1 MKTKFL
7 FFIVILLIAC
17 NTDAIDETDYTPKP
31 KAFVKLDFP
40 EKVYEKSDSDCPF
53 IFDVPLYGILEKKD
67 QECFYDLN
75 FPNQNGILHI
85 TYFPIKDN
93 LLEHTEESRKYAYE
107 HKVVGVGSIS
117 NSSLTA
123 HGIFYDFDQ
132 TSAKAAQ
139 FHLTDSIN
147 HFFFGALYFN
157 TEVCDSI
164 LPINIFLKEDILHLI
179 ETFHWKDK

>member
-1 MKTKFL
+1 M
-7 FFIVILLIAC
+7 AC
-17 NTDAIDETDYTPKP
+17 NTDYTPKP
-31 KAFVKLDFP
+31 KAFIKLDFP
-40 EKVYEKSDSDCPF
+40 EKVYEKLDVDCPF
-53 IFDVPLYGILEKKD
+53 IFEFPVYSKLLKK
-67 QECFYDLN
+67 ENSCSMDLT
-75 FPNQNGILHI
+75 FPMQNGVLYISHFTLD
-85 TYFPIKDN
+85 DN
-93 LLEHTEESRKYAYE
+93 LMSHTDQSRKLAYK
-107 HKVVGVGSIS
+107 HKVIGVGSIS

-123 HGIFYDFDQ
+123 HGMFYDFDQ

-179 ETFHWKDK
+179 ETFRWKDK

>member
-1 MKTKFL
+1 M
-7 FFIVILLIAC
+7 AC
-17 NTDAIDETDYTPKP
+17 NTDYTPKP
-31 KAFVKLDFP
+31 KAFIKLDFP
-40 EKVYEKSDSDCPF
+40 EKVYEKLDVNCSF
-53 IFDVPLYGILEKKD
+53 IFEFPVYSKLLKK
-67 QECFYDLN
+67 ENSCSMDLS
-75 FPNQNGILHI
+75 FPMQNGVLYIS
-85 TYFPIKDN
+85 YFALDNNLASHTQQSIK
-93 LLEHTEESRKYAYE
+93 LAYK
-107 HKVVGVGSIS
+107 HKVRGVGSIS

-123 HGIFYDFDQ
+123 HGMFYDFDQ

-179 ETFHWKDK
+179 ETFRWKDK